1 MTHGLTDK
9 SLANRSKVEM
19 TKGHK
24 YDIIIILGGFK
35 WPLESISVV
44 VRSDALQDI
53 CYVFT

>member
-1 MTHGLTDK
+1 MDGLTK
-9 SLANRSKVEM
+9 VWQIGPKVEI